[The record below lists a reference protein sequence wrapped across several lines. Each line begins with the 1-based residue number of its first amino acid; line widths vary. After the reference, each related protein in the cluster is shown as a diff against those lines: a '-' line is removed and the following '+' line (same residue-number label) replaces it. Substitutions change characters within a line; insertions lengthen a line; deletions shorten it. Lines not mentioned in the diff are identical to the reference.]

1 MKRSRARLISM
12 LIAVGGVV
20 AAVQAQ
26 APPPTI
32 TTAQATASV
41 KGRALNGSFSYEKV
55 GDLTVWGPGGGFID
69 IQSERG
75 DAFQYSPIAKPG
87 KYKTTVAQPLV
98 VQVGVGPT
106 VKVAASA
113 AGECTVTLTRADDTG
128 VSGSF
133 ECGRITVL
141 GPEKKVL
148 GAIDSMSGAFS
159 ATR

>member
-1 MKRSRARLISM
+1 M
-12 LIAVGGVV
+12 LIAVGGAVG
-20 AAVQAQ
+20 AVQTQ

-32 TTAQATASV
+32 TAAQATASV
-41 KGRALNGSFSYEKV
+41 TGHALNGSFSYDKV

-69 IQSERG
+69 IQSGRG
-75 DAFQYSPIAKPG
+75 DAFQYSPTARPG
-87 KYKTTVAQPLV
+87 KYKTTVAQPLL
-98 VQVGVGPT
+98 VQVGVGPA

-133 ECGRITVL
+133 GCGRITVL

-148 GAIDSMSGAFS
+148 GAIDSMTGSFS